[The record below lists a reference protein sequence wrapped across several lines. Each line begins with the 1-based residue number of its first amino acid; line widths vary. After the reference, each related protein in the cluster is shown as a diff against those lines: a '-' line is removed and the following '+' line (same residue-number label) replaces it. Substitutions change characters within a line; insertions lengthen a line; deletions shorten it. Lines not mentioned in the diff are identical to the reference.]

1 MLLQG
6 CVRGGVYPVVQK
18 EYIPPKVPV
27 KRKPQRGVKLA
38 VRCMETGEIYESITQ
53 AARAKHVSPG
63 NIHEALDEIH
73 QAGGLHWS
81 VYEPRRNHER

>member
-27 KRKPQRGVKLA
+27 KRTPQRGVKLA
-38 VRCMETGEIYESITQ
+38 VQCIETEEIYESITQ
-53 AARAKHVSPG
+53 AAKAKHVSTG

-73 QAGGLHWS
+73 QAGGLHWR
-81 VYEPRRNHER
+81 VYESEENHEH